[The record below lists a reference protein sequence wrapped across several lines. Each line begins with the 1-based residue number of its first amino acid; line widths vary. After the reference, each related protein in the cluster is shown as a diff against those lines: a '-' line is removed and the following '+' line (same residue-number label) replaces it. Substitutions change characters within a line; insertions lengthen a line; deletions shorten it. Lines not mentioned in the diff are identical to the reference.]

1 MEFSCC
7 RFGWLPIVESLL
19 VGRNVRMIN
28 LQNNKGMTPLHLACS
43 EGNDLVVEY
52 LMTKAATIE
61 KYVGFY

>member
-1 MEFSCC
+1 M
-7 RFGWLPIVESLL
+7 ESLL

-43 EGNDLVVEY
+43 GGNDLVVEY